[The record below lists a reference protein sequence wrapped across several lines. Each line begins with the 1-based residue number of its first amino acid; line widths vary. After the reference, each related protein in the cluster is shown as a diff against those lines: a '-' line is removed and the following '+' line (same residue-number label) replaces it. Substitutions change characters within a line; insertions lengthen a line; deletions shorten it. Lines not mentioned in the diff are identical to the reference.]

1 MDKKKLQTK
10 EDFQDLNERKQ
21 GESPIHKL
29 NRIYA
34 VLSTINQAIV
44 RIHVET
50 VEELRQTQ
58 LDRNVEFIIQ
68 KGIQAKGDDR
78 LLRIVFDN
86 LLGNAW
92 KFTSNHPNARIEF
105 GLLSE
110 KETAVYFVRDDGAGF
125 DMKYSDKLFSC
136 FQRLH
141 NTTEFPGTGV
151 GLATLQRVIHRHGG
165 KVWAES
171 KVEKGAIIYF
181 TIP

>member
-44 RIHVET
+44 RIHDT
-50 VEELRQTQ
+50 
-58 LDRNVEFIIQ
+58 
-68 KGIQAKGDDR
+68 K
-78 LLRIVFDN
+78 
-86 LLGNAW
+86 
-92 KFTSNHPNARIEF
+92 
-105 GLLSE
+105 GLLE
-110 KETAVYFVRDDGAGF
+110 EVCRITIEYGKFQMIWIGA
-125 DMKYSDKLFSC
+125 

-151 GLATLQRVIHRHGG
+151 GLATVQRVIHRHGG

-171 KVEKGAIIYF
+171 KIEKGATFYF